1 MTPMVGHRLGM
12 AGGLAVLDGR
22 RRVIGHEGAH
32 TFLLGIV
39 GQVSQLLVDH
49 DQFLTQGAQARTGL
63 DQFPL
68 DRPLPHRQ
76 QCMDGQAVV
85 PEVGLEPTRP
95 FGQRI
100 LSPSRLPFR
109 HSGE

>member
-1 MTPMVGHRLGM
+1 MVVVHLVPLLFGVRELVELQRRGLPIAKHGKNELT
-12 AGGLAVLDGR
+12 ADIVQLHGGTATLSLQ
-22 RRVIGHEGAH
+22 
-32 TFLLGIV
+32 TFCSDV
-39 GQVSQLLVDH
+39 GLR
-49 DQFLTQGAQARTGL
+49 FEE
-63 DQFPL
+63 P
-68 DRPLPHRQ
+68 
-76 QCMDGQAVV
+76 V

>member
-12 AGGLAVLDGR
+12 AGGLAVLDRR

-39 GQVSQLLVDH
+39 DQVSQLLVDD
-49 DQFLTQGAQARTGL
+49 DQFLTQGTQAPAGL

-68 DRPLPHRQ
+68 D
-76 QCMDGQAVV
+76 
-85 PEVGLEPTRP
+85 
-95 FGQRI
+95 
-100 LSPSRLPFR
+100 
-109 HSGE
+109 